1 MARILLLA
9 RPKVGPTLGL
19 QRARWRVR
27 RARCWRGRWGARRVA
42 DAAGV
47 AGKAGAVAG
56 AVAGVAGMAGVGG
69 GDRRGGRGGRPRRRR
84 AAVATL
90 RATRLSEELFAAV
103 AMQVVKKDLMSM
115 NRACKVTELKVS
127 RSWRRAARDRDGQQG
142 VASAPAARCN
152 CARCTLAG
160 DCRGGG
166 RPRVD
171 QPLL

>member
-1 MARILLLA
+1 M
-9 RPKVGPTLGL
+9 
-19 QRARWRVR
+19 
-27 RARCWRGRWGARRVA
+27 A

-47 AGKAGAVAG
+47 AGRAGAVAG

-115 NRACKVTELKVS
+115 NRACKVTIAQGVKELEARGK
-127 RSWRRAARDRDGQQG
+127 RQRRATRRGFGAG
-142 VASAPAARCN
+142 
-152 CARCTLAG
+152 CTLQLCALHT
-160 DCRGGG
+160 CR
-166 RPRVD
+166 R
-171 QPLL
+171 L